1 MNILKIFVVED
12 DPFTA
17 ELLKYHLELN
27 PDNEVTIFS
36 KGKDLLNSL
45 IKGPDLVFLDYNL
58 NGENGGVIL
67 KKIQE
72 KIPELAVVIVS
83 GQDDITTAIELL
95 KDGAFDYVVK
105 DEKMKDR
112 LWAIS
117 IRVRNQGSLK
127 SQVVRL
133 QNEVEKKYDF
143 SASFI
148 GQSKA
153 LYKIYPLVEKACQ
166 SSIVVSIT
174 GETGTG
180 KEVLAKMIHFNSARK
195 AKPFVAVNMAAIPKE
210 LVESELFGH
219 EKGSFTGANE
229 KRIGKFEEAHG
240 GTIFLDEIGEMD
252 LALQAKLLRVL
263 QEQQVTRVGGNQV
276 INLDVRVVI
285 ATHKNLHAEVS
296 KGNFR
301 EDLFYRLLGISI
313 ELPPLR
319 DRGND
324 IAILS
329 QHFVA
334 EFCKKNNLGL
344 KKINSE
350 AMSKLLAHSFPG
362 NIRELKSIIELAVVL
377 SDHDQILVDD
387 IQIRQGN
394 FFEAILS
401 KELTLK
407 DYNEEIIKHYL
418 KRFNNNVRLVAEK
431 LGIGKST
438 IYRMLG
444 DKELSEIDNRED
456 FQTLQIEN

>member
-153 LYKIYPLVEKACQ
+153 LYKIYPFVEKACQ

-344 KKINSE
+344 KKINSD